1 MTAHRW
7 IFPARVVR
15 VYDGDTLTL
24 SVDLGFRVA
33 IQITGRLDGI
43 DTPEVRGPSRPDGLL
58 ARDWVRE
65 QLAAAA
71 DVRIAT
77 RPPSG
82 RQTGKY
88 GRWLITVWIDGE
100 NLNERLVEVGHAVR
114 RTY

>member
-7 IFPARVVR
+7 VFPARVVR

-43 DTPEVRGPSRPDGLL
+43 DTPEVRGPSRAEGLR
-58 ARDWVRE
+58 ARDWMRGE
-65 QLAAAA
+65 LAAAT

-77 RPPSG
+77 RAPSG

-88 GRWLITVWIDGE
+88 GRWLITVWADGV